1 MLSLKDTENRIP
13 YLFYLPKKLVAHAS
27 MLCYNLN
34 QSEIVGY
41 QIVRRLKMSNKF
53 LVINNLTVNI
63 EDKPILRGLSLEIK
77 RGEVH
82 VIMGPN
88 GAGKSTLAN
97 VLMGDPKYEI
107 IDGTIEFEGQV
118 INELSV
124 DERAKLGFFLSFQYP
139 EEIPGITVENFLRS
153 AKVAIDGQPIKVL
166 EFKKLLKEKMQ
177 VLDMKEE
184 YAVRYLNTGF
194 SGGEKKKSEILQML
208 ILEPKLAILDETDSG
223 LDVDAVRAVAKGISE
238 YKSPDNS
245 IIIITHHSN
254 ILDYLQ
260 PDHVHFLVDGRI
272 AKSGD
277 ASLVEEMEKEGF
289 VAFKN

>member
-1 MLSLKDTENRIP
+1 M
-13 YLFYLPKKLVAHAS
+13 
-27 MLCYNLN
+27 
-34 QSEIVGY
+34 
-41 QIVRRLKMSNKF
+41 
-53 LVINNLTVNI
+53 
-63 EDKPILRGLSLEIK
+63 
-77 RGEVH
+77 
-82 VIMGPN
+82 
-88 GAGKSTLAN
+88 
-97 VLMGDPKYEI
+97 
-107 IDGTIEFEGQV
+107 
-118 INELSV
+118 
-124 DERAKLGFFLSFQYP
+124 SFQYP

-194 SGGEKKKSEILQML
+194 SGGEKKKSEISCRCSSWSL
-208 ILEPKLAILDETDSG
+208 KLAILDETDSG

-277 ASLVEEMEKEGF
+277 ASLVERNGKRRF
-289 VAFKN
+289 CRL

>member
-1 MLSLKDTENRIP
+1 
-13 YLFYLPKKLVAHAS
+13 
-27 MLCYNLN
+27 
-34 QSEIVGY
+34 
-41 QIVRRLKMSNKF
+41 MSNKF

-238 YKSPDNS
+238 YKSHDNS